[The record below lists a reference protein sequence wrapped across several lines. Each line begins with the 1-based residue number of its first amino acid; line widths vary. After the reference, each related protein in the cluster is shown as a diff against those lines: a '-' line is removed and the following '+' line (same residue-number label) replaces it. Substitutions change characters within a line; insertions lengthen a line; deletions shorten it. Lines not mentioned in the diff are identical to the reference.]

1 VAVTE
6 KGKTIFCG
14 NGRQNKYT
22 KRRHRSLRKKLG
34 KLKKAVAISLS
45 LIQMVKNTWLA
56 PSTGLGWPSVPA
68 AKDVI
73 HQWCRAAAGGS
84 DKQNKSLAQK
94 EPRIYFTFIFA
105 LDTHL
110 YGETQRVRKL

>member
-73 HQWCRAAAGGS
+73 HQWCRAGGS